1 VINAR
6 FRTVAIQINSIR
18 SDRGPVVTSCA
29 ALSGIR
35 NRETGQSGF
44 LLQILNN
51 YFKTAFATCDDGF
64 PGPLDRNLP
73 VIFDPIAQ

>member
-1 VINAR
+1 M
-6 FRTVAIQINSIR
+6 T
-18 SDRGPVVTSCA
+18 GCA

-35 NRETGQSGF
+35 NRETDQSGF

-51 YFKTAFATCDDGF
+51 YFKAAFATCDGGF
-64 PGPLDRNLP
+64 PGPLGRNLP